1 MLNTCQHYLQVSKP
15 LLWELMEYGTSR
27 VSYYYILAGSAGL
40 CPRQFQITAR
50 SNLTFLTGGTRSFP
64 DMEGKGKGKVIHYRS
79 CVVQRVGR
87 GIAVIFH
94 DRGTRRW
101 VSGQQHAP
109 VALYPRER
117 PGTHFTGGWVCPRA
131 GVDGRKISSPP
142 GFDPVPSSP

>member
-15 LLWELMEYGTSR
+15 LLLELMEYGTSR

-50 SNLTFLTGGTRSFP
+50 SNLTFLTEGTRSFP

-94 DRGTRRW
+94 DRGTRR
-101 VSGQQHAP
+101 G
-109 VALYPRER
+109 
-117 PGTHFTGGWVCPRA
+117 
-131 GVDGRKISSPP
+131 
-142 GFDPVPSSP
+142 